1 MSGTSFDK
9 IQAKILAAIQEQAVL
24 PWCKPW
30 NADAMPTNMATGAAY
45 KGANPYLLNMQSGEA
60 LFLGFNQGIKAGAR
74 LRPNSKGTAVY
85 GIRYRPA
92 ARYET
97 TDKTTGEKVERWQRA
112 AFGTF
117 HVFPLS
123 RWESLGKLEGK
134 FQAQS
139 ATIQN
144 RSANA
149 IWEGYSM
156 RPTLGHGNS
165 AAYYAPMTDHIEL
178 PSLDSFDN
186 EDSYHAT
193 KFHEMGHSTGHKNRL
208 ARELTPQNMGGD
220 SYSQEELVAE
230 ITSAYLCSVAGITH
244 TQRNSV
250 AYLQHW
256 YSKLKTS
263 GVGILIAAAS
273 RADKAAHHI
282 LGQ

>member
-1 MSGTSFDK
+1 MQGTNFDK
-9 IQAKILAAIQEQAVL
+9 IQAKILAAIQEQEVL

-30 NADAMPTNMATGAAY
+30 NADAMPTNIATGAAY

-60 LFLGFNQGIKAGAR
+60 LFLAFGQGVKAGAK
-74 LRPNSKGTAVY
+74 LRAGSKAVY
-85 GIRYRPA
+85 GIRYKPA
-92 ARYET
+92 TRYET
-97 TDKTTGEKVERWQRA
+97 TDKATGEKVERWQRA
-112 AFGTF
+112 TFGTF
-117 HVFPLS
+117 NVFPAS
-123 RWESLGKLEGK
+123 SWESLGKLEGK

-139 ATIQN
+139 AAIENQT
-144 RSANA
+144 ANA
-149 IWEGYSM
+149 IWEGYKM

-208 ARELTPQNMGGD
+208 ARELTPQNMNGD

-244 TQRNSV
+244 TQQNSV